1 MRFNCSIFV
10 NSDSEILSGVNNLH
24 SVRVGGEGCE
34 VKYGEWDWRVHVHDA
49 SFVGIKLHTV
59 SGGALLKGSEYFL

>member
-1 MRFNCSIFV
+1 MRFKSSIFV

-34 VKYGEWDWRVHVHDA
+34 LKYGEGDWRVHVHDA
-49 SFVGIKLHTV
+49 GFVKIKLHTV
-59 SGGALLKGSEYFL
+59 SGGVLLKGGEYFL